1 MSKACARMTAMRGL
15 EAGPPQVLPRNL
27 TASPKTQ
34 KASVFLLVQFSPDAA
49 LILTLVGGGGMQAT
63 CRQVF
68 CYASVTTHWLLRQ
81 SQLQKICVSMAPA

>member
-49 LILTLVGGGGMQAT
+49 LILTLVGGGGN
-63 CRQVF
+63 
-68 CYASVTTHWLLRQ
+68 ASNLSAGFLLCI
-81 SQLQKICVSMAPA
+81 SNHTLAPAPITAAKNMR